1 MDRMKKKTWLKRAIT
16 ALCIAL
22 GLTLLGTGALV
33 VAGLR
38 DEIGQA
44 DVGLVLGSKVEA
56 NGLPSERLRARL
68 DKALELRRA
77 GKFQKIIV
85 SGGTGV
91 EGFDEAAV
99 MRDYLVANDVAR
111 EDIIVDSG
119 GITTFATA
127 KNALQILQ
135 SGNFKSVLVI
145 SQFFHIPRCR
155 LALRRFGL
163 AQVYSAHAHFFESR
177 DVYSS
182 FREFFAYIS
191 YLVRRYEV

>member
-1 MDRMKKKTWLKRAIT
+1 MKKTWLKRALA
-16 ALCIAL
+16 ALCVVL
-22 GLTLLGTGALV
+22 GLTLLGTGVLV

-56 NGLPSERLRARL
+56 NGLPSNRLRARL

-99 MRDYLVANDVAR
+99 MRDYLVANDVAST
-111 EDIIVDSG
+111 DIIVDSG

-127 KNALQILQ
+127 RNALQI
-135 SGNFKSVLVI
+135 SEKANFKSVLVI
-145 SQFFHIPRCR
+145 SQYFHIPRCR
-155 LALRRFGL
+155 LSLRRFGL
-163 AQVYSAHAHFFESR
+163 TNVMPTSTEPR

-182 FREFFAYIS
+182 FREFFAYLS
-191 YLVRRYEV
+191 YTIRHYKPRTE